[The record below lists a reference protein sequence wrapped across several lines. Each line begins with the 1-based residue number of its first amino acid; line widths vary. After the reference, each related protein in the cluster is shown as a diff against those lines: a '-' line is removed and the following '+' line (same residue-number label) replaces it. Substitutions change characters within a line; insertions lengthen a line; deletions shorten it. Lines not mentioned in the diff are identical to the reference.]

1 MPGWKCSASCMP
13 TPHEG
18 QALPTKS
25 DWEPYVCSS
34 CVHVQAYHISMF
46 GAPRYENFPARSGGK
61 PLSHGCEH
69 GGASDFRDRAGLV
82 RRIAGCLLGPVER
95 KTPSQQYRSSVYMP
109 VHMYKH
115 TWTDLVI
122 RCPCNVFSRTS
133 ACVRFHLSQPLAAS
147 GTSWRLPRLPRA
159 LHSPQQ
165 CLRNEA

>member
-1 MPGWKCSASCMP
+1 MATYMPGWKCSASCMP

-95 KTPSQQYRSSVYMP
+95 KTPSQQYRSSDFEKKKVNDQLDHLHDSVHSSRDSEP
-109 VHMYKH
+109 LSNVHMG
-115 TWTDLVI
+115 
-122 RCPCNVFSRTS
+122 NVD
-133 ACVRFHLSQPLAAS
+133 V
-147 GTSWRLPRLPRA
+147 
-159 LHSPQQ
+159 
-165 CLRNEA
+165 E